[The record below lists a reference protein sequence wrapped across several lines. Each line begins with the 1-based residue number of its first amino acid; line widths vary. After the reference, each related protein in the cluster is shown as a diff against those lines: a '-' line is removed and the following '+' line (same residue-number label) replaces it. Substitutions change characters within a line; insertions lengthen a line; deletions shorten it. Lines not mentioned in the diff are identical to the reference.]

1 MEDKAKTDRTISIYD
16 RIRGGL
22 VGVAMFT
29 KATTIKT
36 VEPFTG
42 RSVTFIV
49 ETALQNVTEG
59 NNEQGNTV
67 FVECLNED
75 GIVRLALPPR
85 VANAIFRQRDSLA
98 AR

>member
-1 MEDKAKTDRTISIYD
+1 
-16 RIRGGL
+16 
-22 VGVAMFT
+22 
-29 KATTIKT
+29 
-36 VEPFTG
+36 
-42 RSVTFIV
+42 
-49 ETALQNVTEG
+49 QNVTEG

-98 AR
+98 ARWRSKQAKRVAKERKDRGELPGFMKKAG